1 MNIMTKQG
9 QVDNVVTYE
18 HVCDTKADLAN
29 IDPMY
34 STLGSI
40 AIVLEGES
48 GGLEI
53 YITNS
58 EGEWLPLNI
67 SAGGSGEGS
76 NSNIDLSNY
85 LLKTDIAAWAKAA
98 EKPTYTA
105 SEVGALSSSTIIP
118 TVPSNVSAFTND
130 AGYLTSHQD
139 ISGKANSAD
148 LATVATSGSYND
160 LDNKPTIPDVSGFY
174 TKPSGGI
181 PASDLASGVIP
192 NVSIY
197 APKASPVFTGSISM
211 GRKSGSTVG
220 STSIAIGLD
229 SEATGSSGANAM
241 GWETHATGRSAHAE
255 GQSTRA
261 EGWVAHAEGL
271 QTYAS
276 GTAAH
281 AEGKHSNGYE
291 NYVTGN
297 VAYVYGATADASH
310 SEGSSTIAAGFHSHA
325 EGQETIAIGAACHT
339 GGKFNVPDNW
349 NNWNEWAANTEYT
362 IDDKVK
368 ITGENEVSA
377 YQCTTANSDETFT
390 SSNWQKIPGILNYAE
405 IIGNGTDR
413 NHRSNARTLDWDG
426 NEYLAG
432 DLYVGCSSNSTNG
445 TKLARIPTPPAT
457 DGTYTLQA
465 TVSNGT
471 ITYTWVGV

>member
-1 MNIMTKQG
+1 
-9 QVDNVVTYE
+9 
-18 HVCDTKADLAN
+18 
-29 IDPMY
+29 MY

-58 EGEWLPLNI
+58 DGEWLPLNI
-67 SAGGSGEGS
+67 SAGGSGEGGS
-76 NSNIDLSNY
+76 SNIDLSNY

-105 SEVGALSSSTIIP
+105 SEVGALSSSTI
-118 TVPSNVSAFTND
+118 
-130 AGYLTSHQD
+130 
-139 ISGKANSAD
+139 
-148 LATVATSGSYND
+148 
-160 LDNKPTIPDVSGFY
+160 IPDVSGFY

-297 VAYVYGATADASH
+297 VAYAYGATADASH

-349 NNWNEWAANTEYT
+349 NNWNEWTANTEYAV
-362 IDDKVK
+362 DDKVK
-368 ITGENEVSA
+368 ITGESEVSA

-390 SSNWQKIPGILNYAE
+390 SSKWQKIPGILNYAE

-413 NHRSNARTLDWDG
+413 SHRSNARTLDWDG